1 MRPAYL
7 IILLVLNF
15 FWAAGLSAYKVVE
28 QYLEPGGIVTLRF
41 GLAGLS
47 VWVLWPWLPGVAPR
61 GRDLAK
67 TCLLGLIV
75 FVLGHRLQVLGNK
88 LGTATNSSILM
99 AIEPLI
105 TTMGAALF
113 LRESIGPRRL
123 IGFVFGMSG
132 VVLLH
137 GPWRPEFHWLS
148 LGASVI
154 FIGSFFCETAYSII
168 GKKIINPTSG
178 GGALAAEVALATG
191 AENPKADS
199 ATSVTAPVTIARQQN
214 VGAMKVLA
222 LSLAVGTLV
231 NLLIDGPTTFVAAR
245 QMPAHA
251 WLLILGMALICTSF
265 GYGFWFLV
273 IREGEVN
280 VAALTIFA
288 QPIFGV
294 ALARLWLGET
304 LHWGQLW
311 GSVAIVVGLVLGL
324 SRQIRRI
331 PV

>member
-47 VWVLWPWLPGVAPR
+47 LWVLWPWLPGAAPR
-61 GRDLAK
+61 GRDLVK
-67 TCLLGLIV
+67 TVLLGLVV

-88 LGTATNSSILM
+88 LGTASNSSILM

-105 TTMGAALF
+105 TTLGAAIF
-113 LRESIGPRRL
+113 LREHIGPRRMV
-123 IGFVFGMSG
+123 GFAFGMLG
-132 VVLLH
+132 VVLLN
-137 GPWRPEFHWLS
+137 GPWRPEFHWMS

-154 FIGSFFCETAYSII
+154 FISSFFSETAYSVV
-168 GKKIINPTSG
+168 GKKIIQREGQNDDGVVPS
-178 GGALAAEVALATG
+178 
-191 AENPKADS
+191 
-199 ATSVTAPVTIARQQN
+199 SVELQEPV
-214 VGAMKVLA
+214 GPMKVLA
-222 LSLAVGTLV
+222 LSLAAGTIV
-231 NLLIDGPTTFVAAR
+231 NLLIDGPTTLAAASR
-245 QMPAHA
+245 MPVQA

-288 QPIFGV
+288 QPDFGV

-311 GSVAIVVGLVLGL
+311 GSTAIVVGLVIGL
-324 SRQIRRI
+324 SRQIKPATRSQSQ
-331 PV
+331 

>member
-28 QYLEPGGIVTLRF
+28 QYLDPGGIVTLRF
-41 GLAGLS
+41 GLAGLP
-47 VWVLWPWLPGVAPR
+47 LWALWRWLPGASPR

-75 FVLGHRLQVLGNK
+75 FVLGHRLQVFGNK
-88 LGTATNSSILM
+88 LGTASNSSILM

-105 TTMGAALF
+105 TTVGAAIF
-113 LRESIGPRRL
+113 LREHLGPRRMV
-123 IGFVFGMSG
+123 GFVFGMLG
-132 VVLLH
+132 VVLLN
-137 GPWRPEFHWLS
+137 GPWRPEFHWMS

-154 FIGSFFCETAYSII
+154 FMSSFFSETAYSIV
-168 GKKIINPTSG
+168 GKKIIQREG
-178 GGALAAEVALATG
+178 QRDEAALAGSGQLHE
-191 AENPKADS
+191 
-199 ATSVTAPVTIARQQN
+199 PV
-214 VGAMKVLA
+214 GPMKVLA
-222 LSLAVGTLV
+222 LSLVAGTIV
-231 NLLIDGPTTFVAAR
+231 NLLIDGPTTLAAASR
-245 QMPAHA
+245 MPAVP

-288 QPIFGV
+288 QPVFGV

-311 GSVAIVVGLVLGL
+311 GSAAIVVGLVIGL
-324 SRQIRRI
+324 SRQLRVKGRGQSQ
-331 PV
+331 